1 MVSDLSLTISII
13 VAAVDGVILP
23 WLIAIERRLSRIEGF
38 LMKRCNGYVD
48 CCGREEA

>member
-1 MVSDLSLTISII
+1 MASDLSLTISII

-38 LMKRCNGYVD
+38 LMKRCNGYE
-48 CCGREEA
+48 CKCAGEEA